1 MAAPTTPTGPTPTGD
16 GSVPAVEL
24 RGISKSFG
32 ANAANRDVDLVVA
45 RGTIH
50 GLVGEN
56 GAGKT
61 TLMNVLYGSLQ
72 PDRGEIRLAG
82 AAVKLRSPAV
92 AIARGI
98 GMVHQ
103 HFMLVD
109 RFTVLD
115 NLLLGA
121 EAGFWLGGTARA
133 RRELARL
140 AAEYGLAV
148 DPAAVIEDLPVGL
161 QQRVEIIKALFRG
174 AEILI
179 LDEPTAVLT
188 PQEADHLF
196 RILRGLAE
204 EGKTIILVT
213 HKLREVIAVTD
224 RVTVMRHGAVVAER
238 ETRETDEAE
247 LAALMVGRQV
257 TLRQTRSAQRPGAPV
272 LDVDG
277 LRVVD
282 ADGRV
287 RLRDIALTVRAGEIV
302 GIAGV
307 AGNGQSELLAAL
319 AGLSVPAAG
328 RIRLEGADITA
339 LDARARRRRGIGHIP
354 EDRLRAGLVP
364 ALAAAECTILGDQR
378 EARCRGRVLLRHD
391 AIRAETLARMRDYD
405 VRPADPDL
413 RASLFSGGNQQ
424 KLVCAREMAQRPVLL
439 LVGQP
444 TRGVDIGAIEF
455 IHRRLLELRE
465 TGSAILLVSVELD
478 EIRALSDRILVMA
491 DGAIVGELPQ
501 AADERAL
508 GLLMAGIGAAA

>member
-1 MAAPTTPTGPTPTGD
+1 MD
-16 GSVPAVEL
+16 EKVPAVEL
-24 RGISKSFG
+24 RGIAKSFG
-32 ANAANRDVDLVVA
+32 ATVANRDVDLVVA
-45 RGTIH
+45 SGSIH

-61 TLMNVLYGSLQ
+61 TLMNILYGYHP
-72 PDRGEIRLAG
+72 PDRGEIRLHG
-82 AAVKLRSPAV
+82 EAVRLRSPAD
-92 AIARGI
+92 AIANGV

-121 EAGFWLGGTARA
+121 EGGRWLGGAKRA
-133 RRELARL
+133 RSELARL

-148 DPAAVIEDLPVGL
+148 DPDAVVEDLPVGL
-161 QQRVEIIKALFRG
+161 QQRVEIVKALFRG

-196 RILRGLAE
+196 RILRGLAG

-224 RVTVMRHGAVVAER
+224 RVTVMRQGAAVAER
-238 ETRETDEAE
+238 ATRETDEAA

-257 TLRQTRSAQRPGAPV
+257 MLRQTRSPRQPGAPV
-272 LDVDG
+272 LEVEG

-282 ADGRV
+282 AAGQIL
-287 RLRDIALTVRAGEIV
+287 LRDITMTVRAGEIL
-302 GIAGV
+302 GIAGI

-319 AGLSVPAAG
+319 AGLAAPVAG
-328 RIRLEGADITA
+328 RIRLKGEDITA
-339 LDARARRRRGIGHIP
+339 LGARARRRRGIGHIP
-354 EDRLRAGLVP
+354 EDRQRAGLVP
-364 ALAAAECTILGDQR
+364 ELAAAECAILGDQR
-378 EARCRGRVLLRHD
+378 EARCSGRVLLRHD

-405 VRPADPDL
+405 VRPVDPDL

-424 KLVCAREMAQRPVLL
+424 KLVCAREMAQHPVLL

-455 IHRRLLELRE
+455 IHRRLLALRDA
-465 TGSAILLVSVELD
+465 GAAILLVSVELD
-478 EIRALSDRILVMA
+478 EIRALADRILVMA
-491 DGAIVGELPQ
+491 GGAIVGELPPNS
-501 AADERAL
+501 DERTL

>member
-1 MAAPTTPTGPTPTGD
+1 MEGG
-16 GSVPAVEL
+16 VPAVEL
-24 RGISKSFG
+24 RGIGKSFG
-32 ANAANRDVDLVVA
+32 ATVANRDVDLVVA
-45 RGTIH
+45 PGSIH

-61 TLMNVLYGSLQ
+61 TLMNILYGYHQ
-72 PDRGEIRLAG
+72 PDRGEIRLDG
-82 AAVKLRSPAV
+82 DAAKLRSPAD
-92 AIARGI
+92 AIAHGI

-121 EAGFWLGGTARA
+121 EGDCWLGGAKRA
-133 RRELARL
+133 RSELARL

-148 DPAAVIEDLPVGL
+148 DPDAVVEDLPVGL
-161 QQRVEIIKALFRG
+161 QQRVEIVKVLFRG

-196 RILRGLAE
+196 RILRGLAD

-213 HKLREVIAVTD
+213 HKLREVMAATD
-224 RVTVMRHGAVVAER
+224 RVTVMRQGAVVAER
-238 ETRETDEAE
+238 VTRETDESE

-257 TLRQTRSAQRPGAPV
+257 TLRQTRSPRRPGAPV
-272 LDVDG
+272 LEVEG
-277 LRVVD
+277 LRV
-282 ADGRV
+282 ADVAGQAL
-287 RLRDIALTVRAGEIV
+287 LRDVSLTVRAGEIV
-302 GIAGV
+302 GIAGI

-319 AGLSVPAAG
+319 AGLVVPAAG
-328 RIRLEGADITA
+328 RIRLNGADITV
-339 LDARARRRRGIGHIP
+339 LDARARRRLGIGHIP

-364 ALAAAECTILGDQR
+364 DLDAAECAILGDQR
-378 EARCRGRVLLRHD
+378 EERCSGKVLLRHD
-391 AIRAETLARMRDYD
+391 AIRAATLARMRDYD
-405 VRPADPDL
+405 VRPVDPDL
-413 RASLFSGGNQQ
+413 RTRLFSGGNQQ
-424 KLVCAREMAQRPVLL
+424 KLVCAREMAEHPVLL

-455 IHRRLLELRE
+455 IHRRLLALRDAG
-465 TGSAILLVSVELD
+465 TAILLVSVELD

-491 DGAIVGELPQ
+491 GGALVGELPPDS
-501 AADERAL
+501 DERAL

>member
-1 MAAPTTPTGPTPTGD
+1 
-16 GSVPAVEL
+16 
-24 RGISKSFG
+24 
-32 ANAANRDVDLVVA
+32 
-45 RGTIH
+45 
-50 GLVGEN
+50 
-56 GAGKT
+56 
-61 TLMNVLYGSLQ
+61 MNILYGYHQ
-72 PDRGEIRLAG
+72 PDRGEIRLSG
-82 AAVKLRSPAV
+82 KAVALRSPAD

-121 EAGFWLGGTARA
+121 EGDCWLGGAKRA

-140 AAEYGLAV
+140 ADEYGLAV
-148 DPAAVIEDLPVGL
+148 DPEAVVEDLPVGL

-196 RILRGLAE
+196 RILRGLADK
-204 EGKTIILVT
+204 GKTIILVT
-213 HKLREVIAVTD
+213 HKLREVMAVTD

-238 ETRETDEAE
+238 ATGETDEAE

-257 TLRQTRSAQRPGAPV
+257 TLRQTRSPRRPGAPV
-272 LDVDG
+272 LEVDG
-277 LRVVD
+277 LRAVD
-282 ADGRV
+282 AAGQV
-287 RLRDIALTVRAGEIV
+287 LLRDISLTVRAGEIV
-302 GIAGV
+302 GIAGI

-319 AGLSVPAAG
+319 AGLAVPASG
-328 RIRLEGADITA
+328 RIRLGGADITGLGA
-339 LDARARRRRGIGHIP
+339 QARRRRGIFHIP

-364 ALAAAECTILGDQR
+364 DLDAAECTILGDQR
-378 EARCRGRVLLRHD
+378 EKRCSGRVLLRHD
-391 AIRAETLARMRDYD
+391 AIRAATLSRMRDYD

-413 RASLFSGGNQQ
+413 RANLFSGGNQQ
-424 KLVCAREMAQRPVLL
+424 KLVCAREMAEHPVLL

-455 IHRRLLELRE
+455 IHRRLLALRDA
-465 TGSAILLVSVELD
+465 GSAILLVSVELD

-491 DGAIVGELPQ
+491 GGAIVGALPPDS
-501 AADERAL
+501 DERAL